1 MNGWGGMSTP
11 VTTINLRAM
20 SCSVANDVIEGG
32 AEDDSANTLAR
43 CAATIPAG
51 RLCSSTSDLVSGAAA
66 EPSYDLVE
74 MHFSKPPP

>member
-51 RLCSSTSDLVSGAAA
+51 SLHSSTPDLVSGTAT
-66 EPSYDLVE
+66 ELSYDLVE
-74 MHFSKPPP
+74 MHFGKPP

>member
-1 MNGWGGMSTP
+1 MNGLSTP
-11 VTTINLRAM
+11 VTTINLKAK
-20 SCSVANDVIEGG
+20 SCSVAEDVTEGG
-32 AEDDSANTLAR
+32 AVDDGADILAR